1 MKRSTRREPVARVV
15 SVSVL
20 FRNKKRG
27 AKVKDRAK
35 NGASKRG
42 GHFPRGQKP
51 EDPVPRSFFAPKQY
65 GNAFYTG

>member
-27 AKVKDRAK
+27 ARVKDRAK